1 MTYKMYQAD
10 AFASEVFTGN
20 PAAIVPL
27 TNWLPDNIMQ
37 QIAME
42 NNLSETAF
50 YIPDGDQFQIRW
62 FTPGAEVDLCG
73 HATLAAAFILFECEG
88 YTGNSIRFC
97 SPRSGLLLV
106 EKQHDQLLMNFPAD
120 IVAEVELN
128 TLLQSCIKNQRPAK
142 AYKGKTDYLLVFE
155 TEEAIRAAIPDM
167 QAIEQLPARGLII
180 TAPGNEVHFVSR
192 FFAPQV
198 GVPEDPV
205 TGSAHTTL
213 FPFWLEKLTG
223 KVQEGSFL
231 TARQLSARGGS
242 LQGRQTGDRVELA
255 GRAVLYMEAQIQVP
269 D

>member
-1 MTYKMYQAD
+1 MTYKIYQAD

-27 TNWLPDNIMQ
+27 KQWLPDSILL
-37 QIAME
+37 QIALE

-62 FTPGAEVDLCG
+62 FTPGSEVDLCG
-73 HATLAAAFILFECEG
+73 HATLAAAFILFEYEN
-88 YTGNSIRFC
+88 YSGNSIRFF

-106 EKQHDQLLMNFPAD
+106 EKRNDELVMNFPAD
-120 IVAEVELN
+120 PIEEVSLN
-128 TLLQSCIKNQRPAK
+128 AILQSCIKNKIPAK
-142 AYKGKTDYLLVFE
+142 AYKGKTDFMLVFE
-155 TEEAIRAAIPDM
+155 NEEAIQAAIPDM
-167 QAIEQLPARGLII
+167 QAIAQLPARGLII

-213 FPFWLEKLTG
+213 FPYWSAILQTNIQ
-223 KVQEGSFL
+223 QEEFL
-231 TARQLSARGGS
+231 IARQLSARGGTIR
-242 LQGRQTGDRVELA
+242 GRHTGNRVELA
-255 GRAVLYMEAQIQVP
+255 GNAVLYMEGTIRL
-269 D
+269 